1 MSLQDQSRARD
12 HPFEAQF
19 RVLRYKGKARHSCS
33 KCHSMYKEV
42 PCRFR
47 DLKCKVK
54 GTIRFRVRFIHL
66 TCNIRDHSRY
76 LGKGLK
82 ARDLHYRCRA
92 PLAKLQYHKI
102 SLYQDSQLVVLRDHQ
117 PHIILHEE

>member
-1 MSLQDQSRARD
+1 
-12 HPFEAQF
+12 
-19 RVLRYKGKARHSCS
+19 
-33 KCHSMYKEV
+33 MYKEV

-66 TCNIRDHSRY
+66 TCNSRY

-117 PHIILHEE
+117 PHIILQEE